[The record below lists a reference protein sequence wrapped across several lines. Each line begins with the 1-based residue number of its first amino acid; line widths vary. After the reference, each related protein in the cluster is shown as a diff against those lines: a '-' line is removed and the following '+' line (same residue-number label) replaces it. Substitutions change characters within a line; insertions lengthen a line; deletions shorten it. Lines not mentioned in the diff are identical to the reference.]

1 MTNKKKNENNG
12 KVKITIQDHSLG
24 KQLLPIF
31 EEEEQVQIRAT
42 YYNEEWYLCLYDVIV
57 TLTNSTDPAQY
68 WKKMK
73 SRAKTEEWTTS
84 INEVVLLPIPDQNG
98 RLQPTNCANRKTLLR
113 LVQAIPGGKAEKF
126 KLWLAEVGDA
136 VLSYVEDK
144 TTAIEKWRGKWRK
157 EGRDEEWIEARLK
170 SDIIRNEWTTELQ
183 LRGIDDSRQY
193 AYLTNKLH
201 ELTFDISIRDHK
213 ALKNIPARANLQD
226 NSTPLELL
234 IEATSQATA
243 TEIHRDRDSY
253 GLTELDRD
261 VVDASEVGKA
271 ARLAAERVM
280 KKPVVNSQNYLKTKK
295 QPMIDMPQNL
305 SAKQEKKQKQLS
317 LFDSIDANLPTEQTD
332 KNRDQ

>member
-1 MTNKKKNENNG
+1 MANKKQNENNG
-12 KVKITIQDHSLG
+12 KNQTTTQDQSLG

-31 EEEEQVQIRAT
+31 GEEEQIQIRAT
-42 YYNEEWYLCLYDVIV
+42 QHNGEWYLSVYDVIV
-57 TLTNSTDPAQY
+57 TLTNSTNPAQY

-73 SRAKTEEWTTS
+73 SRAKTEEWTAS
-84 INEVVLLPIPDQNG
+84 IDEVMLLPIPDQNG

-113 LVQAIPGGKAEKF
+113 LVQAIPGSKAEKF

-144 TTAIEKWRGKWRK
+144 TTTIEKWREKWRK

-170 SDIIRNEWTTELQ
+170 SDITRNEWTNELQ

-213 ALKNIPARANLQD
+213 ALKNLPARANLQD

-234 IEATSQATA
+234 IEATSQAAA
-243 TEIHRDRDSY
+243 TEIHRDRNSY

-295 QPMIDMPQNL
+295 QPMIDTQKSP
-305 SAKQEKKQKQLS
+305 SAKQEKGQEQLS
-317 LFDSIDANLPTEQTD
+317 LFDSTDANPPVEQ
-332 KNRDQ
+332 